1 MKQNIV
7 TVGLVAAGHF
17 WSRNDGIQSGSI
29 APRRDEP
36 NLADG
41 HLSNLPDQELVLD
54 PGSPASGGRCTC
66 I

>member
-7 TVGLVAAGHF
+7 TVGLVAAGHY
-17 WSRNDGIQSGSI
+17 WNRNDRIQSGSI
-29 APRRDEP
+29 ARRDEP

-41 HLSNLPDQELVLD
+41 HLSNLPGQELGLD